1 MVALSVRI
9 NLVRGAKGIHI
20 QLIVQHVG
28 ESPAAFTR
36 CNAVGLYFAHSQS
49 TSTSSVLRILL
60 STGDHVGNASPRQS
74 GLCSD
79 LSGSRAS
86 GDVCSSRSSRYVCSS
101 CPSSNLCSAGAYR
114 SDNVDP
120 YSDDRRWFTSR
131 AAPCSSWRRQ
141 YLPPSV
147 D

>member
-20 QLIVQHVG
+20 QLVVQHVG
-28 ESPAAFTR
+28 ESPAAFTC
-36 CNAVGLYFAHSQS
+36 CNAVGLNFAHSP
-49 TSTSSVLRILL
+49 STSSSSILRILL
-60 STGDHVGNASPRQS
+60 STGEHVDNANPRQF

-86 GDVCSSRSSRYVCSS
+86 GDVCSSRSSSDVCSS
-101 CPSSNLCSAGAYR
+101 CPSCNLCSASAYR
-114 SDNVDP
+114 SDNDDL

-131 AAPCSSWRRQ
+131 ASPCSSWRRQ
-141 YLPPSV
+141 HLPPSV